1 MIRNTELFDAFSDPG
16 YFLPWIWGWGW
27 KNGKI
32 HNYTM
37 ANGNLVLMWG
47 GGANLSCDLDY
58 FVFQAITFFCYLG

>member
-1 MIRNTELFDAFSDPG
+1 MIRNTELFDAFLDPG

-47 GGANLSCDLDY
+47 GGQTYPVTWITLCSKLLHF
-58 FVFQAITFFCYLG
+58 FVI

>member
-32 HNYTM
+32 HNYTV

-47 GGANLSCDLDY
+47 GGGETYPVTWITLCSKLLHF
-58 FVFQAITFFCYLG
+58 FVI

>member
-1 MIRNTELFDAFSDPG
+1 MIRNTELFDAFLDPG

-32 HNYTM
+32 HNYTV

-47 GGANLSCDLDY
+47 GGGKPIL
-58 FVFQAITFFCYLG
+58 